1 MNHEATSK
9 RPSFGQRSVHLQVQ
23 SVPDIHQEVRCRVD
37 AGWDKEWT
45 SQAPSLHPLF
55 ISVVQS
61 GSVAHIGSIG
71 TAAITARQALTGC
84 LTDEGRFLEAS
95 TPANSSRG
103 SMFDRR

>member
-1 MNHEATSK
+1 M
-9 RPSFGQRSVHLQVQ
+9 
-23 SVPDIHQEVRCRVD
+23 D

-55 ISVVQS
+55 ISVVQN

-71 TAAITARQALTGC
+71 TAATTARQALTGC
-84 LTDEGRFLEAS
+84 LTDEGRLLEAS